1 VLGVTPDQAFTIGD
15 YVLDP
20 TPIESGAFGT
30 VYNARRRAD
39 GKRAALKLVLSTA
52 EPDSADKLAAERRG
66 AELQQ
71 QFGRS
76 HGMVPEVYEYGAHHK
91 HFYIAMEYVEGG
103 SLAHLIAAGPM
114 APSVAA
120 RHALCICEFLDKAH
134 QFLTIEGEP
143 GNAIVH
149 ADLKPQH
156 ILLPRPGEIRV
167 LDFGIAKALAKT
179 RQVTTNIWGTI
190 CYASPEQL
198 ESGGVNPYV
207 DFWSVGVMLYEMVA
221 GHRPYAQHEKDSRRL
236 ERAIKTNER
245 REPLP
250 ESCPPALAAIIN
262 KLLAYQPERRYPS
275 AAAIR
280 ADLEAFLS
288 ERLPAALSQYEVP
301 PTTTIA
307 RPELPAAM
315 PPPLP
320 PPLPPTARS
329 PSDMVPA
336 TDPLPLT
343 GVTPALPT
351 LPLQHSLQR
360 PTLPSPLPDPLPDP
374 PAGRRL
380 ALRRLAWLATL
391 LALVAVLALEGAAW
405 VAAERF
411 RQTVDAID
419 GRTVIERK
427 GDYDRISGLGAL
439 DLGLSWR
446 VDGPLRERLVS
457 IANAV
462 ITDYRGEEP
471 TVGAVEWRQASDA
484 LRWAQQLAPGDAA
497 LRARQ
502 VNCEGHEARI
512 AAQRQPRGSALRRQ
526 LFATA
531 IARFQR
537 AAELDPASYDPY
549 LGISRTQVYGF
560 DDVEAAT
567 AAITEAEK
575 RGYHSSRRERAQ
587 LGDGYLRR
595 AEKSRRLAGTVSG
608 DQRRRE
614 LENAHAGYGRC
625 VELFD
630 PIIGFGN
637 AAHNLEF
644 CKRNL
649 RAVAH
654 ALDLDGEAVDE
665 P

>member
-30 VYNARRRAD
+30 VYNARRRTD
-39 GKRAALKLVLSTA
+39 GRRVALKLVLSTA

-71 QFGRS
+71 QFGRA
-76 HGMVPEVYEYGAHHK
+76 HGMVPEVYDYGAHHK
-91 HFYIAMEYVEGG
+91 HFYIAMEFVEGG
-103 SLAHLIAAGPM
+103 SLAHLIADGPM
-114 APSVAA
+114 APAAAA
-120 RHALCICEFLDKAH
+120 RHAVSICEFLDKAH

-156 ILLPRPGEIRV
+156 ILLPRPDEIRV

-207 DFWSVGVMLYEMVA
+207 DFWSLGVMLYEMVA
-221 GHRPYAQHEKDSRRL
+221 GHRPYAQHEKNSRRL
-236 ERAIKTNER
+236 EHAIKTNER

-250 ESCPPALAAIIN
+250 DSCPPALAAIIN

-280 ADLEAFLS
+280 ADLDAFLTNGV
-288 ERLPAALSQYEVP
+288 PAALWEYEAA
-301 PTTTIA
+301 PTATIA
-307 RPELPAAM
+307 RPES
-315 PPPLP
+315 PPLLP
-320 PPLPPTARS
+320 PPLPPAAQS
-329 PSDMVPA
+329 PSDMVPP

-343 GVTPALPT
+343 AVAPALPT
-351 LPLQHSLQR
+351 LPLPPRRQAS
-360 PTLPSPLPDPLPDP
+360 TLLPPVPSAQPR
-374 PAGRRL
+374 RRL
-380 ALRRLAWLATL
+380 AVRRFAWLATL
-391 LALVAVLALEGAAW
+391 LSLVAVLALEGAAW

-411 RQTVDAID
+411 RQTVDAMD

-427 GDYDRISGLGAL
+427 GDYERISGLGAL
-439 DLGLSWR
+439 DLGLAWR
-446 VDGPLRERLVS
+446 VDGRLRERLVS
-457 IANAV
+457 IADAV
-462 ITDYRGEEP
+462 VADYRSEEP

-484 LRWAQQLAPGDAA
+484 LRWAQQLAPGDTS

-526 LFATA
+526 LFAAA
-531 IARFQR
+531 IAMFQR

-560 DDVEAAT
+560 DDVDAAT

-595 AEKSRRLAGTVSG
+595 AERSRRLARTVSG

-614 LENAHAGYGRC
+614 LENAHAAYGRC

-637 AAHNLEF
+637 AARNLEF

-649 RAVAH
+649 AAVAH

>member
-1 VLGVTPDQAFTIGD
+1 MPGVIPDQAFTIGD

-30 VYNARRRAD
+30 VYNARRRSD
-39 GKRAALKLVLSTA
+39 GKRVALKLVLSTA

-76 HGMVPEVYEYGAHHK
+76 HGMVPEVYEYGSHHK
-91 HFYIAMEYVEGG
+91 HFYIAMEFVEGG

-114 APSVAA
+114 APAA
-120 RHALCICEFLDKAH
+120 AAAHAVCICEFLDKAH

-156 ILLPRPGEIRV
+156 ILLPRAGEIRV

-207 DFWSVGVMLYEMVA
+207 DFWSLGVMLYEMVA
-221 GHRPYAQHEKDSRRL
+221 GHRPYAEHEKNSRRL
-236 ERAIKTNER
+236 EHAIKTNER

-250 ESCPPALAAIIN
+250 DSCPPALAAIIN
-262 KLLAYQPERRYPS
+262 KLLAYQPERRYSS

-280 ADLEAFLS
+280 ADLDAFLS
-288 ERLPAALSQYEVP
+288 NRVPGALSEYEVP

-307 RPELPAAM
+307 RPELPPA
-315 PPPLP
+315 PLPPLP
-320 PPLPPTARS
+320 LPAQS
-329 PSDMVPA
+329 PSDVVPP
-336 TDPLPLT
+336 TDPLPVT
-343 GVTPALPT
+343 RVTPPLPT
-351 LPLQHSLQR
+351 LPLPPSLQAS
-360 PTLPSPLPDPLPDP
+360 TLPQPVP
-374 PAGRRL
+374 PALPRASAARRL
-380 ALRRLAWLATL
+380 AIRRLAWLMTL
-391 LALVAVLALEGAAW
+391 LSLVAVLAFEGAAW

-411 RQTVDAID
+411 RDTVDAID

-427 GDYDRISGLGAL
+427 GDYERISGLGAL

-446 VDGPLRERLVS
+446 VDGPLRERLIS
-457 IANAV
+457 IADAV
-462 ITDYRGEEP
+462 IADYRGEEP

-484 LRWAQQLAPGDAA
+484 LRWAQQLAPGDNS

-512 AAQRQPRGSALRRQ
+512 AAQRQPRGSGLRRQ

-537 AAELDPASYDPY
+537 AAELDAASYDPY
-549 LGISRTQVYGF
+549 LGLSRTQVYGF

-595 AEKSRRLAGTVSG
+595 AEKSRRLAGSLSG
-608 DQRRRE
+608 EQRRRE
-614 LENAHAGYGRC
+614 LEHAHAAYGRC

-649 RAVAH
+649 AAMAH
-654 ALDLDGEAVDE
+654 ALDLDGEAVGE

>member
-1 VLGVTPDQAFTIGD
+1 MLGVTPDQAFTIGD

-39 GKRAALKLVLSTA
+39 GKRVALKLVLSTA

-76 HGMVPEVYEYGAHHK
+76 HGMVPEVYECGAHHR
-91 HFYIAMEYVEGG
+91 HFYIAMEFVEGG

-114 APSVAA
+114 VPAVAA
-120 RHALCICEFLDKAH
+120 TYAVCICEFLDKAH

-207 DFWSVGVMLYEMVA
+207 DFWSLGVMLYEMVA
-221 GHRPYAQHEKDSRRL
+221 GHRPYAQHEKNSRRL
-236 ERAIKTNER
+236 EHAIKTNER

-250 ESCPPALAAIIN
+250 DSCPPALAAIIN
-262 KLLAYQPERRYPS
+262 KLLAYQPERRYPT

-280 ADLEAFLS
+280 ADLDAFLS
-288 ERLPAALSQYEVP
+288 NRVPAAVSEYEAA
-301 PTTTIA
+301 PTITID
-307 RPELPAAM
+307 R
-315 PPPLP
+315 PPLP
-320 PPLPPTARS
+320 LPAQS
-329 PSDMVPA
+329 PSDMVPP

-351 LPLQHSLQR
+351 IPLSR
-360 PTLPSPLPDPLPDP
+360 PLPPALPRP
-374 PAGRRL
+374 PGRRRR
-380 ALRRLAWLATL
+380 AVQRLAWLATL
-391 LALVAVLALEGAAW
+391 LSAVAVLALEGAAW

-411 RQTVDAID
+411 RQTVEAID
-419 GRTVIERK
+419 GRTVIDRK
-427 GDYDRISGLGAL
+427 SAYDRIRGLGAL

-457 IANAV
+457 IADAV

-484 LRWAQQLAPGDAA
+484 LRWAQQLAPGDVG

-512 AAQRQPRGSALRRQ
+512 AAQRQPRGSAIRRQ
-526 LFATA
+526 LFGAA
-531 IARFQR
+531 IARFHR
-537 AAELDPASYDPY
+537 AAELDPASFDPY

-595 AEKSRRLAGTVSG
+595 AEKSRRLARTVSG
-608 DQRRRE
+608 NQRRRE
-614 LENAHAGYGRC
+614 LENAHAAYGRC

-637 AAHNLEF
+637 AAHNLEL

-649 RAVAH
+649 ALVSH
-654 ALDLDGEAVDE
+654 ALDLDGEPVGE